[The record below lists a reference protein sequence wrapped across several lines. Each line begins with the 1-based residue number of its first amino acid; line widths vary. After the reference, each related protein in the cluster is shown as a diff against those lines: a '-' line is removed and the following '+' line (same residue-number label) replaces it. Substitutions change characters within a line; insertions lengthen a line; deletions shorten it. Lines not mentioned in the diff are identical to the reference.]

1 MNRPL
6 GGVICA
12 LLAWALVSTIAVRAS
27 AMRTDVLAV
36 AQSKDQADPTK
47 KSTNMDEVV
56 PFPID
61 KVLEAARQALQTYGC
76 EVNPK
81 KEKPG
86 YLECKRKQHAG
97 AFVGSGGEKLVV
109 TLTAKGEET
118 RVEVKTVKGFVGLA
132 GMKNW
137 STPVFDE
144 MMKILKG
151 E

>member
-6 GGVICA
+6 AGVICA
-12 LLAWALVSTIAVRAS
+12 LLAWVLMSTIAVRAG
-27 AMRTDVLAV
+27 AMRTDLMAV
-36 AQSKDQADPTK
+36 AQSQEKADPTK
-47 KSTNMDEVV
+47 NSKNMDEVV
-56 PFPID
+56 AFPMD
-61 KVLEAARQALQTYGC
+61 KVLDAARQALQTYGC
-76 EVNPK
+76 EVDPK

-118 RVEVKTVKGFVGLA
+118 RVEVKTVKGFVGMA

-151 E
+151 A